1 MSVKTIRDWDARK
14 IATAV
19 AVKALEHVLAP
30 KEAALA
36 AAAKEAYDALLLAIG
51 LTPEVRAAVTRC
63 SERAGYGEVTV
74 IVSKSDAQFKVIL
87 TSEDDKYEFFLPRVF
102 IEDPA
107 AIARLRTLHDACIP
121 LQEQRSEMAREI
133 AGQIANKSVSV
144 VLKTWPEIAPFV
156 RATMRIPDPMVSP
169 LSPVPFQALLN
180 KYLTALPAPAP
191 TTPAPAKPLPRP
203 RTRKETL

>member
-1 MSVKTIRDWDARK
+1 MSSKIIRRWDARK

-19 AVKALEHVLAP
+19 AAKALEHVLAP

-36 AAAKEAYDALLLAIG
+36 AAAREAHDALLLAIG
-51 LTPEVRAAVTRC
+51 LTPEVRAACAKHT
-63 SERAGYGEVTV
+63 SHSGYGEVTV
-74 IVSKSDAQFKVIL
+74 VVSKSDAQFEVTL
-87 TSEDDKYEFFLPRVF
+87 TSEDDKDGFFSHRVF
-102 IEDPA
+102 ITDPA

-133 AGQIANKSVSV
+133 AGQIADKSVSV

-156 RATMRIPDPMVSP
+156 RATMNIPDPMVSP

-203 RTRKETL
+203 RTRKEKL